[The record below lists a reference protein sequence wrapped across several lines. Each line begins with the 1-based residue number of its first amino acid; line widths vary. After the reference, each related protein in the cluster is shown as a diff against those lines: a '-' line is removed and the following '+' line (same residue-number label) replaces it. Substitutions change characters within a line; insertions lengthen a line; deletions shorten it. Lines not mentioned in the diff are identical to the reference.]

1 MEYFPNLKN
10 CVRNLSDGAGNKMV
24 DLTQIGNRELFAP
37 RDNTDNCWLLYP
49 GLTVTVLGNSE
60 QFFLAFWTNIC
71 FTTFTTTYNEFEFS
85 LLWMIHSDIKSVL
98 WEFFSIVKD
107 PSYPILPQIA
117 WIFAIYPYKTYF
129 LWNTNTTDKYK
140 YKIKKIR
147 VSWVGRS
154 TTYPFKYFWI
164 LLFEFYAL
172 SLKC

>member
-1 MEYFPNLKN
+1 MKETNKLYSKSLQI
-10 CVRNLSDGAGNKMV
+10 VRNLCLGFENKKV

-98 WEFFSIVKD
+98 WEFFSIVND

-117 WIFAIYPYKTYF
+117 WIFAIYPYKTFLLYF
-129 LWNTNTTDKYK
+129 LSFTTWVWNS
-140 YKIKKIR
+140 ILFIL
-147 VSWVGRS
+147 SVGNDPS
-154 TTYPFKYFWI
+154 P
-164 LLFEFYAL
+164 LLWRPPV
-172 SLKC
+172 K